1 MTRRGF
7 GQYCGLARA
16 LELIGERWTLLI
28 IRELLARPARY
39 TDLVEDLPGIPT
51 NLLSTRL
58 KELEEAGIVERRI
71 ARAPQRGVVYILT
84 PAGEGLE
91 PSVLTL
97 ARWGHARLGEQ
108 RPGELVPPSSLA
120 LALRA
125 RFSPGAV
132 PGLSASWEIRSA
144 GVVLHA
150 AVADG
155 LIETGMG
162 PAPFEPD
169 LVIAIAS
176 EEVPTF
182 GRIIQ
187 AAADGEV
194 ELTGRA
200 ELLEA
205 FLRAFAP
212 ATPRTT
218 APAASDAR

>member
-16 LELIGERWTLLI
+16 LELIGERWTLLV

-58 KELEEAGIVERRI
+58 KELEEAGIVERRV
-71 ARAPQRGVVYILT
+71 ARAPQRGVVYALT

-91 PSVLTL
+91 PTVLTL
-97 ARWGHARLGEQ
+97 ARWGNTQLGEQ
-108 RPGELVPPSSLA
+108 QPGEFVPPSSLA

-125 RFSPGAV
+125 RFRPDAV

-150 AVADG
+150 AVSDG
-155 LIETGMG
+155 QIVTGMG
-162 PAPFEPD
+162 PAPSKPD
-169 LVIAIAS
+169 LVITIAAD
-176 EEVPTF
+176 EVPTF
-182 GRIIQ
+182 WAILQ

-194 ELTGRA
+194 EITGQV

-205 FLRAFAP
+205 FLRAFSP
-212 ATPRTT
+212 SPVPT
-218 APAASDAR
+218 APR